1 MGPDIAAGWL
11 IGIPNVLPHSHAV
24 EALLVDWRPSLLD
37 HPPCPIC
44 DYLSHPNASMP
55 YCLGP
60 PVLVMKSGGAADD
73 KPRHRPSSALWGSW
87 VVTGEACSGDRFGGG
102 DTRYGVCAAGSLRCI
117 TV

>member
-24 EALLVDWRPSLLD
+24 KALLVDWRPSLLD

-44 DYLSHPNASMP
+44 DYLSHPNARMP

-60 PVLVMKSGGAADD
+60 PVLVMKRREAADD
-73 KPRHRPSSALWGSW
+73 KTPQRPYSALWGSGL
-87 VVTGEACSGDRFGGG
+87 VMGDAGSGDRFGGG
-102 DTRYGVCAAGSLRCI
+102 GETRSGVGATGSS
-117 TV
+117 